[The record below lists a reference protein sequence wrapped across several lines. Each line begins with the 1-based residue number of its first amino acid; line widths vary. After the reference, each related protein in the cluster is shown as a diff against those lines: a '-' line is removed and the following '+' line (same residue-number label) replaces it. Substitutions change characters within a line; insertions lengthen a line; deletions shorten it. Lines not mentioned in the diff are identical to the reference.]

1 MCQNPPL
8 PHRIYGNGGERM
20 EKTYS
25 VIGGDMRSAYA
36 AEILVSEG
44 KRVLTAGLEL
54 SGIIEPANINTVFD
68 AARYA
73 DILILP
79 LPLFDREG
87 NVKCP
92 LSGKK
97 LRLTEIL
104 TETAAGA
111 AVFAGIV
118 PFDIMSFAASRGIR
132 LFDYYEREEFL
143 IMNALPTAEGTVQIL
158 MENLPVTISGA
169 KIAVTGYGKCAA
181 AIGRLLKAMGAGVC
195 VFARS
200 SSARARAKCCGMS
213 AEDIS
218 RLSQFERRFD
228 ALVNTVP
235 ARIITKET
243 LEKINSDCLIVDIAS
258 SPGGVDFRTAEKR
271 GIKAILAPS
280 LPGAAAP
287 KAAGRIIIE
296 TIESICEEEGLWK
309 E

>member
-1 MCQNPPL
+1 
-8 PHRIYGNGGERM
+8 M

-36 AEILVSEG
+36 ASILISEG
-44 KRVLTAGLEL
+44 KQVLTAGLEL

-79 LPLFDREG
+79 LPLLDREG

-104 TETAAGA
+104 TETGTNAS
-111 AVFAGIV
+111 VFAGIV
-118 PFDIMSFAASRGIR
+118 PLDVKGFAASRGIR

-143 IMNALPTAEGTVQIL
+143 IMNALPTAEGTAQIL
-158 MENLPVTISGA
+158 MESLPVTVFGA

-181 AIGRLLKAMGAGVC
+181 AICTLLKAMGAEIS
-195 VFARS
+195 VFARNAG
-200 SSARARAKCCGMS
+200 ARARAKCSGLV
-213 AEDIS
+213 AEDIL
-218 RLSQFERRFD
+218 RLSRHERAFD
-228 ALVNTVP
+228 ALINTVP
-235 ARIITKET
+235 ARVITRET
-243 LEKINSDCLIVDIAS
+243 LGRLNSDCLILDIAS
-258 SPGGVDFRTAEKR
+258 SPGGVDFRTAEKL
-271 GIKAILAPS
+271 GMKAVLAPS

-287 KAAGRIIIE
+287 KTAGKIIVE
-296 TIESICEEEGLWK
+296 TVENICEEEGLWK